1 MRNSQQQ
8 NNVQQLTPAAHSH
21 LPDDSQSRRQ
31 CFAIVSK
38 LKKRFA
44 SVGISES
51 AIWSWSLGSRGLDVI
66 GSRSQFSQHDWCY
79 LAARLQAA
87 QRDNVLF
94 SALCDTIKTQG
105 ECRVYRIEDTA
116 EHKQVFCGV
125 FDTEILIRC
134 QKHADASGREVI
146 LHAYGETK
154 KYLPETPK
162 PRKSPPLSDAPLP
175 ARVFRVLD
183 GDRKEIRVPQGI
195 SAKNIYDFAQS
206 HAQENGWHLRV
217 TDILGKH
224 VMKDFKP
231 APNRIFEVHENGNTT
246 QSVEVKLPSGEDMH
260 TWCQN
265 HANEK
270 GVMVKI
276 TDAAQHYR
284 LFEFLPEANAN
295 VNSET
300 EAMAYIK
307 KHGGKVETEG
317 GTQGNYRVYISDKH
331 GRQLYMYKHHNRV
344 KTQVFQPQ

>member
-8 NNVQQLTPAAHSH
+8 PNVQQLTPAAQSH

-66 GSRSQFSQHDWCY
+66 GSRSQFSQHDWAY
-79 LAARLQAA
+79 LAARLEAA
-87 QRDNVLF
+87 QRDQVLF

-105 ECRVYRIEDTA
+105 ECRVYRIEDSA
-116 EHKQVFCGV
+116 EHTQVFCGV
-125 FDTEILIRC
+125 FDTDILFRC

-154 KYLPETPK
+154 KYLPEKPA

-175 ARVFRVLD
+175 ARVFRVID
-183 GDRKEIRVPQGI
+183 GEKKEIRVPQGI
-195 SAKNIYDFAQS
+195 SAKNIYDFAQRQ
-206 HAQENGWHLRV
+206 AQENGWHLHV

-224 VMKDFKP
+224 IMKDFKP
-231 APNRIFEVHENGNTT
+231 APPRVFEVRINGNTT
-246 QSVEVKLPSGEDMH
+246 QHVEVKPPKEADLH

-270 GVMVKI
+270 GVTVKI

-284 LFEFLPEANAN
+284 LQEFVPESRVT
-295 VNSET
+295 VNSES
-300 EAMAYIK
+300 EAMDYIK

-317 GTQGNYRVYISDKH
+317 GTPGNYRVYITDRH
-331 GRQLYMYKHHNRV
+331 GRSLYMYKHHNRV
-344 KTQVFQPQ
+344 KTQVFQPE

>member
-1 MRNSQQQ
+1 MRNSQQR
-8 NNVQQLTPAAHSH
+8 NVQQVNTAAHSH

-38 LKKRFA
+38 LKPRFA
-44 SVGISES
+44 SQGISES
-51 AIWSWSLGSRGLDVI
+51 AIWSWSLGSRGLDVV

-79 LAARLQAA
+79 LAARLEAA
-87 QRDNVLF
+87 QRDKVLF

-105 ECRVYRIEDTA
+105 ECRVYRIEAGT
-116 EHKQVFCGV
+116 EHKQVYCGV
-125 FDTEILIRC
+125 FDVDILFRC

-154 KYLPETPK
+154 KYLPEKPK

-175 ARVFRVLD
+175 ARVFREID

-195 SAKNIYDFAQS
+195 SAKNIYDFAQK
-206 HAQENGWHLRV
+206 HAEENGWHLRV

-224 VMKDFKP
+224 IMKEFKP
-231 APNRIFEVHENGNTT
+231 APKRIFEVHVNGNTK
-246 QSVEVKLPSGEDMH
+246 QSVEVKLPTGADMH
-260 TWCQN
+260 TWCQEQ
-265 HANEK
+265 ANAK
-270 GVMVKI
+270 GMTVII

-284 LFEFLPEANAN
+284 LHEFLPEANVS
-295 VNSET
+295 VNSES

-317 GTQGNYRVYISDKH
+317 GTPGNYRVYISDKQ
-331 GRQLYMYKHHNRV
+331 GRQLYMFKHHNRV
-344 KTQVFQPQ
+344 KTQVYKPE